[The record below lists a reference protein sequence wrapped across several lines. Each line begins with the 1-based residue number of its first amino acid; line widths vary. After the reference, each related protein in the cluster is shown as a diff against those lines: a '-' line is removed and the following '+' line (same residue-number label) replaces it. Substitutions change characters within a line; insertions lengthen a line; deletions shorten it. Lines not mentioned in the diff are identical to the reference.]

1 MHPQN
6 RSTDVATSSIIV
18 EETKTPVHPKST
30 TSSSNNPSADSP
42 SNDEAVDSSSS
53 SAQLPS
59 RWLYISAATLSLI
72 GLGDS
77 IYLLVKH
84 LTGQNVQC
92 TISTGCEEVLGSAY
106 ATLLGY
112 PLAAFG
118 VFAYFT
124 AFSLATLATFGY
136 RHART
141 LLFIVV
147 GLMTLMTFRLLYLQA
162 FVLGKYCE
170 FCLLSAITTL
180 SLAALMLAI
189 VFGSKTKKLKL
200 KN

>member
-6 RSTDVATSSIIV
+6 RSSDKATSSNIV
-18 EETKTPVHPKST
+18 EN
-30 TSSSNNPSADSP
+30 SNNSVDTPSTASDS
-42 SNDEAVDSSSS
+42 SKSVVRSSS
-53 SAQLPS
+53 SAAHVPS
-59 RWLYISAATLSLI
+59 RRIYIIAAALSLV

-84 LTGQNVQC
+84 LTGQSVQC

-106 ATLLGY
+106 ATMFGY

-124 AFSLATLATFGY
+124 AFSLATLAVFGY
-136 RHART
+136 RGTRT
-141 LLFIVV
+141 LLITVV
-147 GLMTLMTFRLLYLQA
+147 GFMTLMTMRLLYLQA

-170 FCLLSAITTL
+170 FCLLSAAITL
-180 SLAALMLAI
+180 SLAVLMLAI
-189 VFGSKTKKLKL
+189 LFGTQAKKVKSM
-200 KN
+200 K